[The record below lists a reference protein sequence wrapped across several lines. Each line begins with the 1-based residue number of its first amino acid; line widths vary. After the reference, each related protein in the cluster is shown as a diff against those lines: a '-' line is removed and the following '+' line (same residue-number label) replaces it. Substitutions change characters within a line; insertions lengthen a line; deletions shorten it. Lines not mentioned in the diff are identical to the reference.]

1 MRAFVAGASGSET
14 YRQQLRVI
22 SCCDRSEISSA
33 VSAVL
38 RSENMSRSEAA
49 GAEQCGYGDLR

>member
-1 MRAFVAGASGSET
+1 VA
-14 YRQQLRVI
+14 YCQLI
-22 SCCDRSEISSA
+22 QISSA